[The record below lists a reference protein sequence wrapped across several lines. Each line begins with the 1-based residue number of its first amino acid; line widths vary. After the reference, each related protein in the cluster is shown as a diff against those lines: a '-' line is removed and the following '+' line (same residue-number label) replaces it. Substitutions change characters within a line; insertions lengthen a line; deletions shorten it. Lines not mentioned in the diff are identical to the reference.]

1 MEIFILNSPI
11 LTSFGQYRYKQI
23 SELEATEIARNAFFT
38 SAVGHEST
46 AKLLSC
52 IFQLE
57 VPCNRISIEM
67 QPGDIAIIF
76 RLNTRLK
83 EGQVLNL
90 NELHNYDYSFGL
102 LERLE

>member
-11 LTSFGQYRYKQI
+11 LTEFGQYNYKSI
-23 SELEATEIARNAFFT
+23 SELEATEIARNGFFT

-57 VPCNRISIEM
+57 VPSNRVSIKM
-67 QPGDIAIIF
+67 KPGDIAIIF
-76 RLNTRLK
+76 KLNTRLQ
-83 EGQVLNL
+83 EGQVLDF
-90 NELHNYDYSFGL
+90 NELSKYDYSFGL
-102 LERLE
+102 LERVS